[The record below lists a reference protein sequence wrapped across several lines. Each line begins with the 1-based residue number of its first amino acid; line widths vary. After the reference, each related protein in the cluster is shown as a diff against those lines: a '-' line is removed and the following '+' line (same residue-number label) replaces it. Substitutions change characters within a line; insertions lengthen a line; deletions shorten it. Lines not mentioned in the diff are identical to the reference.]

1 MTQGF
6 STINQTIAPVK
17 GMYALIPNIPHG
29 HDYIFYSAEVT
40 DTLNAGDF
48 VKLRANASVV
58 DNPQIEACEVTD
70 VPFGMVVYNVR
81 NGGVYNV
88 GDKVAIAESGNQVW
102 LVAESAITS
111 GSKLQFTTTGTV
123 AATTTESN
131 AFCGIALTSAAAK
144 GDFVKVQLDFNLGTQ
159 PAGE

>member
-6 STINQTIAPVK
+6 STINQTITPVK

-29 HDYIFYSAEVT
+29 HDYIFYSAQAT

-48 VKLRANASVV
+48 VKLRADASVV
-58 DNPQIEACEVTD
+58 DNPQIEACAVTD

-88 GDKVAIAESGNQVW
+88 GDKVAIAESGNQVESVSIPIDMESLLQQLKQVLTLIVVW
-102 LVAESAITS
+102 L
-111 GSKLQFTTTGTV
+111 
-123 AATTTESN
+123 
-131 AFCGIALTSAAAK
+131 
-144 GDFVKVQLDFNLGTQ
+144 
-159 PAGE
+159 